1 MKRDDLIKEM
11 RVQAGSWQALVIVYA
26 VIVGA
31 MVLSAM
37 AIV

>member
-1 MKRDDLIKEM
+1 MNKDDLIKEM
-11 RVQAGSWQALVIVYA
+11 RLQAGSWQALVIVYG
-26 VIVGA
+26 VIVGT